1 MNSTKVLR
9 AASNMKTVKPV
20 LLSRTK
26 DPLLASST
34 AQHFTLPSGSIFI
47 VRSPSSTL
55 PPTMPYPPQQSSNNS
70 AASTSSLNTASTLF
84 HPNPSSPFLF
94 TTNSQH
100 LLPSTRPTPI
110 NKTPLTSTELASLHA
125 LRISAPSYWT
135 RSKLAIKFG
144 ISQKIVG
151 RLGWGEGKEALE
163 AEKSRKLSVDNEK
176 ERREGSWGWKKT
188 VAREERRRRRAMW

>member
-9 AASNMKTVKPV
+9 AASNIKTIKPV

-26 DPLLASST
+26 DPLLSSSS

-55 PPTMPYPPQQSSNNS
+55 PPTMPYPPQKSMNNSTASPSSSN
-70 AASTSSLNTASTLF
+70 AASTLF
-84 HPNPSSPFLF
+84 HSNPSSPFLF
-94 TTNSQH
+94 TTDSQH

-110 NKTPLTSTELASLHA
+110 IKTPLTSTELASLHA

-151 RLGWGEGKEALE
+151 RLGWGEGKEALD
-163 AEKSRKLSVDNEK
+163 AEKSRKLSVDGEK